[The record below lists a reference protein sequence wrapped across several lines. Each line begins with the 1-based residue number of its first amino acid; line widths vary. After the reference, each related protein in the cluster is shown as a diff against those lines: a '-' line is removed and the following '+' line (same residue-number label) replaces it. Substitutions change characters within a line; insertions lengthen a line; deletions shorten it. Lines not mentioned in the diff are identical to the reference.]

1 MRGNQPGQETLTARK
16 LSVLVIHDELPTY
29 DRQSG
34 GLRLHRYVEAMI
46 AEGHDITF
54 LARAAWAQERYAEEL
69 RASGV
74 EVHMMDPRRL
84 RAAGLRVPG
93 LGVDLRLLL
102 KRKRFDVAYLN
113 FYHTSE
119 LYLPE
124 IRAFSPATRIIIDT
138 HDVHHVRERR
148 GAELSG
154 DGAALAA
161 AERTRVREA
170 AIYSQADLLG
180 AVSEDDARAL
190 EELAPG
196 VPIEI
201 VTNVHVDVPPGPAF
215 EERSGLVFVANF
227 DHTPNVDAVLDFHE
241 HSWPLIAEAIPEAQ
255 LMLVGFNPPPAVRA
269 LHGGRITV
277 TGQVPETGPYLEA
290 ARVSIAP
297 LRYGAGV
304 KGKIGEAL
312 MHGLPVVTTPIG
324 AEGMHL
330 QDGEHVLIAEPGEDF
345 ARAVIRLYGDAELWR
360 IIAETG
366 RTHIRQH
373 HSFGAAVASLR
384 RAFDRAVPRC
394 FVARIAPWSDE
405 AAGKLVRDYVE
416 RYEENDPVSLLVP
429 VTPDDPAPEAVLPV
443 LAAAIEAA
451 GKSPEHV
458 PDIAVAPCAEQP
470 PVPSCATLVGIGESD
485 GAPDADESERTT
497 PRVSIIIPAHG
508 KRAMTERCLEALE
521 RGLGDRIGHDV
532 ELVLVDNRSPDD
544 TLELFRQWSDR
555 ATVIELPEN
564 RNFAGGINVGART
577 ARGRVLMVVSTDM
590 ELGSGAVDAL
600 VEEVERPGVGLVGAR
615 MRFPNGGLQHAGIG
629 WIPARGGGL
638 APYHR
643 FHSEPADLPA
653 AGATVEVDT
662 VTGGCIAVR
671 ADLFELVG
679 GFDEDYVNGWEDVD
693 LCLQIRSTGA
703 AVRQLGEIDI
713 VHHEGGTSGGAYHG
727 HANPERFY
735 ARWGQMLT
743 DDSARLRH
751 DFGACLS
758 PLVHRPIRVDSPDGA
773 PVQVVGPLIAIGPR
787 AAEARGLLRALEAA
801 EVGFAARTLTP
812 TWVGPVLD
820 EERWRA
826 LHGAHFTVA
835 RPDAKTV
842 TFADENHLDYRPSV
856 LRVGGPVAYRP
867 DVTAWAAS
875 PAVRDALL
883 ERGWPEDAIALVAP
897 LAIEAP
903 VGAGGSGVLVWLPTH
918 DSSLTAALLSGLHQ
932 LGDRPIGVVPSVRT
946 PDIQRALRGAVP
958 HAELLPPTTDER
970 ILAALAG
977 EADLVIA
984 VDPSDEFDRVALTAA
999 AAGTPVVVRSGGP
1012 AAWVLGDLAVAVD
1025 PSAPA
1030 LNLLDGEDLD
1040 ASGADRVARA
1050 GKVAEACGPAAAAD
1064 ALRSLVSSPL
1074 IASR

>member
-1 MRGNQPGQETLTARK
+1 MSARK

-54 LARAAWAQERYAEEL
+54 LARAAWGQERYADDL
-69 RASGV
+69 RAAGV
-74 EVHMMDPRRL
+74 EVHTMDPRRL
-84 RAAGLRVPG
+84 RAAGHRVPG
-93 LGVDLRLLL
+93 LGVDFRLLL
-102 KRKRFDVAYLN
+102 RRKRFDVAYLN
-113 FYHTSE
+113 FYHTAE

-154 DGAALAA
+154 DGVALATS
-161 AERTRVREA
+161 ERTRAREA

-241 HSWPLIAEAIPEAQ
+241 HSWPLIAEAIPDAR
-255 LMLVGFNPPPAVRA
+255 LMLVGFNPPPAIKA
-269 LHGGRITV
+269 LDGGRITV
-277 TGQVPETGPYLEA
+277 TGQVPETGPYLDA
-290 ARVSIAP
+290 ARISIAP

-330 QDGEHVLIAEPGEDF
+330 QDGEHALIADPGEDF
-345 ARAVIRLYGDAELWR
+345 ARAVIRLYDDAELWR
-360 IIAETG
+360 HIAETG
-366 RTHIRQH
+366 RSHIRQH

-394 FVARIAPWSDE
+394 YVARITPWCGD
-405 AAGKLVRDYVE
+405 AAATLVRDYVE
-416 RYEENDPVSLLVP
+416 RYEESDPVTLLVP
-429 VTPDDPAPEAVLPV
+429 VTPEDPSPEAVLPV

-451 GKSPEHV
+451 GKNPEHV
-458 PDIAVAPCAEQP
+458 PDIAISPCAEQP
-470 PVPSCATLVGIGESD
+470 PVPSSATLVGTV
-485 GAPDADESERTT
+485 SEPETT
-497 PRVSIIIPAHG
+497 GPRVSVIIPAYG
-508 KRAMTERCLEALE
+508 KRAMTEKCLEVLE
-521 RGLGDRIGHDV
+521 RTLGDRIGDDV
-532 ELVLVDNRSPDD
+532 ELVLVDNGSPDD
-544 TLELFRQWSDR
+544 TRKLFRQWSDR
-555 ATVIELPEN
+555 ATVIELPKN
-564 RNFAGGINVGART
+564 LNFAGGVNAGARA

-590 ELGSGAVDAL
+590 ELGPGAVDAL
-600 VEEVERPGVGLVGAR
+600 VEAVEQPGVGLVGAR
-615 MRFPNGGLQHAGIG
+615 MCFPNGGLQHAGIG

-643 FHSEPADLPA
+643 FHSEPGEHPPA
-653 AGATVEVDT
+653 AATVDVDA

-679 GFDEDYVNGWEDVD
+679 GFDKDYVNGWEDVD
-693 LCLQIRSTGA
+693 LCLAIRSTGA
-703 AVRQLGEIDI
+703 AVRQLGAVDI

-727 HANPERFY
+727 HGNPERFY

-743 DDSARLRH
+743 DDSARLRQ

-758 PLVHRPIRVDSPDGA
+758 PLVHRPIRADESDGA

-787 AAEARGLLRALEAA
+787 AAEARGLLRALEVA

-826 LHGAHFTVA
+826 LHGAHFTA
-835 RPDAKTV
+835 AAPGATTV
-842 TFADENHLDYRPSV
+842 SFADVNEMDDQPSV
-856 LRVGGPVAYRP
+856 LRLAGPVAYRP
-867 DVTAWAAS
+867 DATAWAAS

-883 ERGWPEDAIALVAP
+883 EQGWPAEAIELIAP

-903 VGAGGSGVLVWLPTH
+903 VGDGGSGVLIWLPTH
-918 DSSLTAALLSGLHQ
+918 DSSLTAALLSGLRD
-932 LGDRPIGVVPSVRT
+932 LGERPIGVLPSVRT
-946 PDIQRALRGAVP
+946 PDVRRALREAVP

-970 ILAALAG
+970 VLAALAG
-977 EADLVIA
+977 RADLVIA

-1012 AAWVLGDLAVAVD
+1012 AEWVLGDQAVAVD

-1030 LNLLDGEDLD
+1030 LVLLDD
-1040 ASGADRVARA
+1040 ADFDGSGAARIARA
-1050 GKVAEACGPAAAAD
+1050 QAVSQACGPAAAAD
-1064 ALRSLVSSPL
+1064 ALRALVSSPL
-1074 IASR
+1074 VATR